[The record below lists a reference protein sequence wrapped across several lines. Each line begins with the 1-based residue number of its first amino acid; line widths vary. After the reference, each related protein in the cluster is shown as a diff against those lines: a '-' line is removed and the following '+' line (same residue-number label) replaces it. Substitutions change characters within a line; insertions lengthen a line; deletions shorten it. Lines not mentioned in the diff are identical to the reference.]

1 MLKEME
7 KMNPEAF
14 KGFYKK
20 TIPERQEIVAKEFNL
35 SSEEKALLSKEGALP
50 LSTADRMIENVVGT
64 MPLPYGLATNF
75 VIDGKNYIVPF
86 ALEEPSVV
94 AAASNAAKLSNG
106 FTTSADEPIMIGLIQ
121 VVKCPNATSSLI
133 KILSKKKEILDEI
146 TKIDPILVKFGG
158 GPRELKGE
166 VLKTSRGE
174 MISLQLLVDV
184 RDAMG
189 ANAINTMTEKISPM
203 IEQIS
208 GGEVRL
214 RIISNLAI
222 HRKARAKATWTK
234 EALEAST
241 EIKMKGEEIIE
252 RILDAYEFAVATNF
266 RTATHNKGIMNGV
279 DALTIATG
287 NDFRG
292 VEAGAHSYAS
302 YNHEYQSLTK
312 YYKDEKGDL
321 VGEIEMPMVLA
332 TIGGT
337 MKSNPMAQLSLKIL
351 GVKTSTELAKVGA
364 AVGLAQN
371 FAALRAL
378 ATTGIQSGHM
388 KLHAKALAVQAGAK
402 DNEVD
407 LVAQKMIEAKEI
419 NQAKAEQIIKELRTK

>member
-1 MLKEME
+1 MDT
-7 KMNPEAF
+7 EAF

-20 TIPERQEIVAKEFNL
+20 SIAERQAIVVKEFNL
-35 SSEEKALLSKEGALP
+35 TSEEKILLEKEGPLP
-50 LSTADRMIENVVGT
+50 FSVADRMIENVIGT
-64 MPLPYGLATNF
+64 MPLAYGLATNF
-75 VIDGKNYIVPF
+75 VIDGKNYIIPF

-106 FTTSADEPIMIGLIQ
+106 FTTSADEPVMIGLIQ
-121 VVKCPNATSSLI
+121 IVNCANATDSLI
-133 KILSKKKEILDEI
+133 KILSKKTELFEQIV
-146 TKIDPILVKFGG
+146 KIDPILVKFGG
-158 GPRELKGE
+158 GPRDLRGE
-166 VLKTSRGE
+166 VLKTTRGE

-203 IEQIS
+203 IEEIS

-222 HRKARAKATWTK
+222 NRKARAKTIWTK
-234 EALEAST
+234 DVLEKSMEGT
-241 EIKMKGEEIIE
+241 MKGEEIIE
-252 RILDAYEFAVATNF
+252 RILDVYEFAVATPF

-279 DALTIATG
+279 DAVAIATG

-292 VEAGAHSYAS
+292 VEAGAHSFAAYE
-302 YNHEYQSLTK
+302 HEYRSLTK
-312 YYKDEKGDL
+312 YYKNDKGDL

-351 GVKTSTELAKVGA
+351 GIKTASELARIGVS
-364 AVGLAQN
+364 VGLAQN

-378 ATTGIQSGHM
+378 ATTGIQAGHM
-388 KLHAKALAVQAGAK
+388 KLHAKSLAAQSGAK

-407 LVAQKMIEAKEI
+407 IVAQKMIEAKTI
-419 NQAKAEQIIKELRTK
+419 NQQSAEEIIKQLREKK

>member
-1 MLKEME
+1 MDT
-7 KMNPEAF
+7 EAF

-20 TIPERQEIVAKEFNL
+20 TISERQEIVAKEFNL
-35 SSEEKALLSKEGALP
+35 TTEEKILLAKEGSLP
-50 LSTADRMIENVVGT
+50 FSIADRMIENVIGT
-64 MPLPYGLATNF
+64 MPLAYGVATNF
-75 VIDGKNYIVPF
+75 VIDGKNYIIPF

-94 AAASNAAKLSNG
+94 AAASNAAKLSSG
-106 FTTSADEPIMIGLIQ
+106 FTTSADEPVMIGLIQ
-121 VVKCPNATSSLI
+121 IVNCPNATDSLI
-133 KILSKKKEILDEI
+133 KILSKKKELFEEI
-146 TKIDPILVKFGG
+146 IKIDPILVKFGG
-158 GPRELKGE
+158 GPRDLKGE
-166 VLKTSRGE
+166 VLKTPRGE

-189 ANAINTMTEKISPM
+189 ANAINTMTEKISPI
-203 IEQIS
+203 IESLS

-222 HRKARAKATWTK
+222 HRKARASTIWTK
-234 EALEAST
+234 EVLEKSM
-241 EIKMKGEEIIE
+241 EGMKGEEIIE
-252 RILDAYEFAVATNF
+252 RVLDVYEFAVATPF

-279 DALTIATG
+279 DALAVATG

-292 VEAGAHSYAS
+292 VEAGAHSFAAYG
-302 YNHEYQSLTK
+302 HEYSSLTK
-312 YYKDEKGDL
+312 YYKNEDGDL

-351 GVKTSTELAKVGA
+351 GIKTSSELARIGVS
-364 AVGLAQN
+364 VGLAQN

-378 ATTGIQSGHM
+378 ATTGIQAGHM
-388 KLHAKALAVQAGAK
+388 KLHAKSLAAQSGAK

-407 LVAQKMIEAKEI
+407 IVAQKMILAKTI
-419 NQAKAEQIIKELRTK
+419 NQLAAEEIIKQLREKK